1 MQFPKSLLAIA
12 CGLLLSPAFAA
23 DEEAPAPAAAPA
35 KIEIGATTDALLG
48 LQRSGLAAGQLQPVQ
63 GEVAS
68 RNYQRYLDSFKKP
81 TTVGQIDQ
89 PATAAAVGS
98 AR

>member
-1 MQFPKSLLAIA
+1 MQFPRTLSAITL
-12 CGLLLSPAFAA
+12 GLLLSPAFAA
-23 DEEAPAPAAAPA
+23 DEAAPAPAAAPA
-35 KIEIGATTDALLG
+35 PIAIGATTEALLD
-48 LQRSGLAAGQLQPVQ
+48 LQRSGLAAGQLQAVQ

-89 PATAAAVGS
+89 PATAAAVGNS
-98 AR
+98 R

>member
-1 MQFPKSLLAIA
+1 MQSHKSLLAVVF
-12 CGLLLSPAFAA
+12 GLFVSAA
-23 DEEAPAPAAAPA
+23 LAEEAENVVAPAPAP
-35 KIEIGATTDALLG
+35 KIEIGATTDALLS
-48 LQRSGLAAGQLQPVQ
+48 LQRSGMAAGQLQPVQ

-89 PATAAAVGS
+89 PATAAAVGNS
-98 AR
+98 R

>member
-1 MQFPKSLLAIA
+1 MQFPKSLPAIA
-12 CGLLLSPAFAA
+12 CALLLSPAFAA
-23 DEEAPAPAAAPA
+23 DEAAPAPAAAPA
-35 KIEIGATTDALLG
+35 PIAIGATTEALLD
-48 LQRSGLAAGQLQPVQ
+48 LQRSGLAAGQLQAVQ

-89 PATAAAVGS
+89 PATAAAVGNS
-98 AR
+98 R

>member
-1 MQFPKSLLAIA
+1 MQYPITLSAVAL
-12 CGLLLSPAFAA
+12 GLLLSSAFAA
-23 DEEAPAPAAAPA
+23 DEAAPAAAAAPA
-35 KIEIGATTDALLG
+35 PIAIGATTEALLD
-48 LQRSGLAAGQLQPVQ
+48 LQRSGLAAGQLQAVQ

-89 PATAAAVGS
+89 PATAAAVGNS
-98 AR
+98 R

>member
-1 MQFPKSLLAIA
+1 MQYPRTLSAITL
-12 CGLLLSPAFAA
+12 GLLLSPAFAA
-23 DEEAPAPAAAPA
+23 DEVAPAPAAEQP
-35 KIEIGATTDALLG
+35 KIAIGATTEALLD

-89 PATAAAVGS
+89 PATAAAVGN

>member
-1 MQFPKSLLAIA
+1 MQYLRTLSAIVL
-12 CGLLLSPAFAA
+12 GLLLSPAFAA
-23 DEEAPAPAAAPA
+23 DEVAAAPA
-35 KIEIGATTDALLG
+35 AEPAKIAIGATTEALLD

-89 PATAAAVGS
+89 PATAAAVGN

>member
-1 MQFPKSLLAIA
+1 MQHPRSLSAITL
-12 CGLLLSPAFAA
+12 GLLLSPAFAA
-23 DEEAPAPAAAPA
+23 DEAAPAPVAEPP
-35 KIEIGATTDALLG
+35 KIAIGATTDALLN

-89 PATAAAVGS
+89 PATAAAVGN

>member
-23 DEEAPAPAAAPA
+23 DEAAPAPAAVAP

-48 LQRSGLAAGQLQPVQ
+48 LQRSGLAAGQLQAVQ